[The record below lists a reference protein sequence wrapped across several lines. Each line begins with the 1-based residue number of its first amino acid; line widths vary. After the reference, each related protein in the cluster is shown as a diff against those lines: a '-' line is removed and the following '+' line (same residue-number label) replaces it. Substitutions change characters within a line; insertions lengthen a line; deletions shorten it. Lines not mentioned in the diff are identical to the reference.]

1 MSIFSLQKSPMKIVL
16 ASASPRRKEL
26 LLPYFPNLE
35 IFPANIDEQQ
45 FLEFPPERM
54 VELLAAKKAET
65 VNNALIADLII
76 ASDTV
81 VVLENSL
88 LEKPEN
94 LEHAQKMLLQLS
106 GKTHRVITA
115 VSLFSSEKA
124 HTFSQETLVSFH
136 NLNSELIERY
146 IATKLPMDK
155 AGSYGIQDPWAALFI
170 KEIKGSFYSVM
181 GFPIEQFHQELRNHF
196 PNFVKFMF
204 AK

>member
-1 MSIFSLQKSPMKIVL
+1 MKIVL

-35 IFPANIDEQQ
+35 IVPANIDEQQ
-45 FLEFPPERM
+45 FLEFPPEQM

-65 VNNALIADLII
+65 VQKQVRADLII

-88 LEKPEN
+88 LEKPDN
-94 LEHAQKMLLQLS
+94 LEHAKNMLVQLS
-106 GKTHRVITA
+106 GKTHRVITS
-115 VSLFSSEKA
+115 VSLFSPEKE
-124 HTFSQETLVSFH
+124 HTFSHETFVSFH
-136 NLNSELIERY
+136 KLNSELIERY

-181 GFPIEQFHQELRNHF
+181 GFPIEKFHQELRIHF
-196 PNFVKFMF
+196 PSIAMNMY